1 MGCFERDI
9 VAPGMP
15 SLSRLR
21 AEETRERKNT
31 VSASEQLNVF
41 LNPKSVAVIGATE
54 RPGSWGSFIMEGL
67 LSRPYPGRI
76 YPVNRQAAS
85 IFGLRAYKSIDD
97 ISESPE
103 LAIFTIP
110 EVSVEK
116 TIRECGQNGVR
127 GITIITAGFG
137 EAVAEGK
144 QREADLVRLAR
155 SYGMRL
161 LGPNVSGT
169 FNLHAE
175 YNGSAA
181 PERHLTKN
189 LIAAVCQGGFAFYD
203 LLAHSYYR
211 HMGVGM
217 FVHTGNE
224 ADLTTTDF
232 LEHIA
237 PDPQVKVIV
246 MYIEALK
253 EGRRFARAAGE
264 ISKTKPIIVYKAGK
278 TRDAARAA
286 RSHTGALAGTYS
298 LYDGALAQANVVSSP
313 TMELLLPLGHA
324 MMERPPMR
332 GNRVVILTMGGSWG
346 VALTDAL
353 GAEGLR
359 VPELSAGLQS
369 RMRELGMPVRASV
382 KNPVDIGA
390 SGLFFNKELLIGL
403 GREILA
409 SGEANALI
417 LHGMGRPGMLD
428 DNAPERLRIFLE
440 INKEV
445 VRGYT
450 RLEKDFAIP
459 VLTGSIYAPGESQVT
474 HDLNE
479 EGIRTYDRLDE
490 IAQILSRMHQYYARR
505 SSQTGIKL

>member
-1 MGCFERDI
+1 M
-9 VAPGMP
+9 
-15 SLSRLR
+15 
-21 AEETRERKNT
+21 
-31 VSASEQLNVF
+31 SANEQLNVF
-41 LNPKSVAVIGATE
+41 LNPKSIAVIGATE
-54 RPGSWGSFIMEGL
+54 RPGSWGSFIMKGL
-67 LSRPYPGRI
+67 LSRSYPGHI
-76 YPVNRQAAS
+76 YPVNHQAES
-85 IFGLRAYKSIDD
+85 IFGLRAYKSVEEIP
-97 ISESPE
+97 ESPE

-110 EVSVEK
+110 EVSVEE
-116 TIRECGQNGVR
+116 TIRECGQKGVR
-127 GITIITAGFG
+127 GISIITAGFG

-144 QREADLVRLAR
+144 QREADMVRLAR

-175 YNGSAA
+175 FNGSAA
-181 PERHLTKN
+181 PERHLTKT

-203 LLAHSYYR
+203 LLAHGYYR

-232 LEHIA
+232 LEYVGS
-237 PDPQVKVIV
+237 DPNVKVVV

-253 EGRRFARAAGE
+253 DGRRFAAVARE
-264 ISKTKPIIVYKAGK
+264 LSKTKPVIVYKAGK
-278 TRDAARAA
+278 TPDAARAA
-286 RSHTGALAGTYS
+286 QSHTGSLAGSYA
-298 LYDGALAQANVVSSP
+298 LYDGALEQANVVSCP
-313 TMELLLPLGHA
+313 TMELLLPLGDA
-324 MMERPPMR
+324 MLERPSMR

-346 VALTDAL
+346 VALADAL
-353 GAEGLR
+353 GAEGLS

-369 RMRELGMPVRASV
+369 RMRELGMPIRASV

-390 SGLFFNKELLIGL
+390 SGLFFDKQLLIGL

-428 DNAPERLRIFLE
+428 KDAPDRLQIFLE
-440 INKEV
+440 INKEI

-450 RLEKDFAIP
+450 QLEKDFGIP
-459 VLTGSIYAPGESQVT
+459 VLIGSIYAPGESQVT

-479 EGIRTYDRLDE
+479 EGIRIYDRLEE
-490 IAQILSRMHQYYARR
+490 IAQILSRMRRYYSRR
-505 SSQTGIKL
+505 ALNVA